1 MNPSG
6 AARQA
11 LERRSERRVAV
22 RLSMR
27 VRGTDRE
34 GVCFEDTTESKN
46 VSRAGAAFAIARS
59 IDPGADLEI
68 AIPRLRQGGEA
79 ETEFATRGRVV
90 HVAPGRDRHE
100 RIVGV
105 AFTGPRF
112 HRLFV
117 SEDTA

>member
-11 LERRSERRVAV
+11 LERRGERRVAV
-22 RLSMR
+22 CLSIQ
-27 VRGTDRE
+27 VRGTDRD
-34 GVCFEDTTESKN
+34 GVRFENTTESKN
-46 VSRAGAAFAIARS
+46 VSRAGAAFALAHP

-68 AIPRLRQGGEA
+68 TIPLLRQGGEA

-90 HVAPGRDRHE
+90 YVAPGRDRHE

-112 HRLFV
+112 HHVFV